1 MPKVKLGNQKIDD
14 NFRNALNH
22 MVVDTPRAK
31 LCKIIGISE
40 GAFYNRKRN
49 PEYTTLRELRILWRT
64 GRVTDEQILSFI
76 REEDKHC
83 RN

>member
-1 MPKVKLGNQKIDD
+1 MPKVKLGNQAIND
-14 NFRNALNH
+14 NFRNVMEH

-40 GAFYNRKRN
+40 SAFYRRKRD
-49 PEYTTLRELRILWRT
+49 PGYMTVRELRILRNT

-76 REEDKHC
+76 REEGKQ
-83 RN
+83 